1 MAHKTLLKDTQ
12 VRRWYDNVSR
22 ASELTAEVNLR
33 RLGLFCN
40 RLHLTPLR
48 LLEKQP
54 QEIHSLLVDTVTEL
68 EKKGCAGSYLQGI
81 VKGVKSWLSFNDVSL
96 GERKINFTDPDD
108 TPTLR
113 EEKAPEPDE
122 LRKALEHGCTRT
134 RAAMA
139 LCGFCGFRPG
149 VVGNYRGTDGL
160 EIRDLP
166 EIQINRETMTVTFTV
181 VPTLVI
187 VRRGLSK
194 AGHRYFGLLNEEGC
208 RYLSEELERR
218 LRLGHTLAS
227 SSPVISHFD
236 AKKERHITTKAIS
249 ARIREAF
256 RAAGFNWRPYILR
269 VYFDNRMLIAES
281 KTKGFL
287 RDYRVFFMGH
297 AGDIEHVYTLNKSK
311 LPESL
316 EADMREAF
324 SRAAH
329 FLDIIQKPEDQ
340 SLRIEQLRE
349 ILLLTV
355 GYTEEELANLDL
367 AQMSTDDLK
376 QMLKRKVVDEHA
388 VGSVPHENG
397 NGNNTRRQRVLDARE
412 AAVVINN
419 GSCEFV
425 GNLPGGKVVVVELQP
440 AQF

>member
-1 MAHKTLLKDTQ
+1 LD
-12 VRRWYDNVSR
+12 
-22 ASELTAEVNLR
+22 
-33 RLGLFCN
+33 
-40 RLHLTPLR
+40 
-48 LLEKQP
+48 KQP
-54 QEIHSLLVDTVTEL
+54 QEIHSLLVDMVTEL
-68 EKKGCAGSYLQGI
+68 EKKGYAGSYLQGI
-81 VKGVKSWLSFNDVSL
+81 VKGVKSWLSFNDISL
-96 GERKINFTDPDD
+96 GGRKINFSDPDD

-113 EEKAPEPDE
+113 EEKAPERDE

-139 LCGFCGFRPG
+139 LCAYCGFRPG
-149 VVGNYRGTDGL
+149 VVGNHNGTDGL

-166 EIQINRETMTVTFTV
+166 EIQINRETMRVTFGV
-181 VPTLVI
+181 VPTMVI
-187 VRRGLSK
+187 VRRSLSK
-194 AGHRYFGLLNEEGC
+194 AGHRYFGLLNAEGC

-218 LRLGHTLAS
+218 LRIGHTLEPN
-227 SSPVISHFD
+227 SPVISHFD
-236 AKKERHITTKAIS
+236 GRKEHHVTTKAIS

-256 RAAGFNWRPYILR
+256 RGAGFNWRPYILR
-269 VYFDNRMLIAES
+269 VYFDTRMLIAES
-281 KTKGFL
+281 KTRGFL

-297 AGDIEHVYTLNKSK
+297 KGDIEHVYTLNKCR

-329 FLDIIQKPEDQ
+329 FLETIPKPEDE

-367 AQMSTDDLK
+367 AQISTDDLK
-376 QMLKRKVVDEHA
+376 QMLKRKVVDEHP
-388 VGSVPHENG
+388 VVRLPHENG
-397 NGNNTRRQRVLDARE
+397 NGNGVKRQRVLDAPE
-412 AAVVINN
+412 AAELINK

-425 GNLPGGKVVVVELQP
+425 GNLPSGKVVVTDLQP
-440 AQF
+440 A